1 MYSLD
6 EAVTRWINGLAGH
19 SAFADTMMVW
29 TSAAG
34 VPLLVV
40 LVAGQWWVRKDR
52 PHQRHVL
59 ISSGLSFILGLLIN
73 QFVLLFISRIRP
85 YDAGV
90 TQLLV
95 QPSADFSFPS
105 DHATASFA
113 AAIVFALFG
122 MTRRAAV
129 FLALSGLI
137 AFSRVYIG
145 IHYAGDVLGGAM
157 TGAVAALAV
166 RLTYRQGTRFDRLLT
181 GIF

>member
-29 TSAAG
+29 TSKAG
-34 VPLLVV
+34 IPLLIV
-40 LVAGQWWVRKDR
+40 LVAGQWWVGKDR

-59 ISSGLSFILGLLIN
+59 ISSGFSFVLGLLIN
-73 QFVLLFISRIRP
+73 QFVLLFISRVRP
-85 YDAGV
+85 YDVGV

-113 AAIVFALFG
+113 AAFVFALFG
-122 MTRRAAV
+122 MTRRAVAFLGLAAV
-129 FLALSGLI
+129 I

-145 IHYAGDVLGGAM
+145 IHYAGDVLGGVV
-157 TGAVAALAV
+157 TGAVAALTA
-166 RLTYRQGTRFDRLLT
+166 RHTYRKGTRFDRLLT